1 MGPGIL
7 KVEEMNRL
15 GVISLLFTEDFL
27 EDTHVALGESPS
39 SRGGRGIETVEAR
52 SFHAM

>member
-15 GVISLLFTEDFL
+15 GVISLLFTAELL
-27 EDTHVALGESPS
+27 EDTHMELWERAQGWQ
-39 SRGGRGIETVEAR
+39 R
-52 SFHAM
+52 S